1 MNLFGVR
8 SDWCTFSMEIS
19 NFLNSY
25 RYLVGF
31 RIKKISKPYLSRFRG
46 QVVRRS
52 GAPKAPRRLNRRPKP
67 NAGVVA
73 IATDDDVRDVHVVH
87 DEQRDQ
93 PVLQLDSSFT
103 DSSSSEGDDGE
114 IAGGP
119 VLGTYK
125 TNRESHVSHF
135 EDVATHV

>member
-1 MNLFGVR
+1 MSDSESAAIVLSSLSFVVVILFVLLYPHR
-8 SDWCTFSMEIS
+8 K
-19 NFLNSY
+19 
-25 RYLVGF
+25 